1 MYFCNHIKIHVA
13 FELVSYAPAHFF
25 DPSVL
30 RIIGGLVLPFA
41 QSALEGKG
49 EDGRVI
55 ILEFTSMCTY
65 RSQGCDY
72 ISAFTLNH
80 LQGST
85 QLSAPCALG
94 RVSAVTQKL
103 VRRGR
108 VIWLPRVSE
117 PSVLGT
123 AHQ

>member
-65 RSQGCDY
+65 RSHGCDY
-72 ISAFTLNH
+72 ISAFYVKPSAREH
-80 LQGST
+80 ST
-85 QLSAPCALG
+85 VSSMRIGTCVGCDTEISAT
-94 RVSAVTQKL
+94 RS
-103 VRRGR
+103 
-108 VIWLPRVSE
+108 
-117 PSVLGT
+117 
-123 AHQ
+123 

>member
-1 MYFCNHIKIHVA
+1 M
-13 FELVSYAPAHFF
+13 
-25 DPSVL
+25 
-30 RIIGGLVLPFA
+30 G
-41 QSALEGKG
+41 
-49 EDGRVI
+49 VI

-65 RSQGCDY
+65 RSHGCDY
-72 ISAFTLNH
+72 ISTFTLIH

-94 RVSAVTQKL
+94 RVSAATQKL
-103 VRRGR
+103 GRRGR
-108 VIWLPRVSE
+108 DRWLPRVSE